1 MWSFKKK
8 INLTTKSGA
17 WIRAFPHSFSQSTG
31 FHRVEQHWQ
40 PQGHTSIRDF
50 GEFKHCRSTPTQ
62 RHLSPSPSLFLS
74 LPRFLLLSSY
84 LRWAPTLRLLQVL
97 LSVINSVLMAYSF
110 CSSTHISLVYFPTL
124 VNLGTCHKRSDIR
137 AIISGNYQMPSHFFS
152 LSLSP
157 FNTLSTALKRD
168 SFRSL
173 FDCSC
178 EMWKRGLKL

>member
-1 MWSFKKK
+1 MLGS
-8 INLTTKSGA
+8 
-17 WIRAFPHSFSQSTG
+17 AFPHSFSQSTG

-50 GEFKHCRSTPTQ
+50 GEFKHCRSTPAQ

-168 SFRSL
+168 THLEVFLTAPVKCGSGVWSFKAHSY
-173 FDCSC
+173 
-178 EMWKRGLKL
+178 KIKGLYL